1 MANLYRSLGIALL
14 VVSIVLIVFISF
26 IKSDID
32 ERDTLLCS
40 AVFSNPN
47 LDMSECPAH
56 KDNTSWYI
64 NGAFVLAFLILAAAF
79 YFLFVAKPQHEMI
92 KEHSIPVDVSKLN
105 EEEKKIYDLL
115 HLHEGSMYQSDLI
128 RDTGFSKVYI
138 TRILDKME
146 SKKILERKRRGMTN
160 IVVLK

>member
-14 VVSIVLIVFISF
+14 AVSIVLIVFISF

-47 LDMSECPAH
+47 LDMGECPAH

-64 NGAFVLAFLILAAAF
+64 NGAFVLAFLIMAAAF
-79 YFLFVAKPQHEMI
+79 YFLFAARSNKAAAKAPLE
-92 KEHSIPVDVSKLN
+92 SVDVSKLT

-128 RDTGFSKVYI
+128 KDTGFSKVYI

-146 SKKILERKRRGMTN
+146 SKKIVERKRRGMTN